1 MLLPVCYFALVN
13 SISSSSTASSGSST
27 AISSSS
33 TASSDSS
40 MLFEDVIL
48 FYFEGCIYLIIKIVF
63 LDKVLSIYSPH
74 QRNYQ
79 EGFRF

>member
-13 SISSSSTASSGSST
+13 SISSYSTASSGSST

-48 FYFEGCIYLIIKIVF
+48 FLFRRLYLLDNKDWFSVF
-63 LDKVLSIYSPH
+63 LDKVVSIILYSPH
-74 QRNYQ
+74 Q
-79 EGFRF
+79 